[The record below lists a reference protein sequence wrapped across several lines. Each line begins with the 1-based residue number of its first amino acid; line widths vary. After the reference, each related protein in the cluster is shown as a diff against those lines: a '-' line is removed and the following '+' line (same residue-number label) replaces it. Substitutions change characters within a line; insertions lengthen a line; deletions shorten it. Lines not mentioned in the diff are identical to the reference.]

1 MHNIHAGKRKESSIQ
16 TRVLS
21 GNFLKEMGL
30 RSCLGAREGCGQT
43 RERERER
50 EKGIPSGEQND
61 RGTDQ
66 NKLLGLTI

>member
-1 MHNIHAGKRKESSIQ
+1 MHNIHAEKREESSIQ

-50 EKGIPSGEQND
+50 EGHSKW
-61 RGTDQ
+61 GTE
-66 NKLLGLTI
+66 

>member
-1 MHNIHAGKRKESSIQ
+1 MHNIHAEKREESSIQ

-43 RERERER
+43 RERERE
-50 EKGIPSGEQND
+50 KGIPSGEQND